1 VVFAVTLLFAK
12 RSRAHFGTSRQRI
25 MVRGL
30 DEMSQTEKPK
40 STPSARRLLP
50 IPGGSYQVG
59 DLLVDIGLGR
69 VTREGQIVPL
79 PRLSF
84 DLLIAFVTA
93 SPNLMTL
100 QTLMECVWPGVVV
113 GPETVTQRVKVLRD
127 ALGDDPKNPRYIE
140 GVRGRGYRLI
150 AKVAPVTRTMPESLG
165 SPGGVSDD
173 LRPDRRGWAHIR
185 TVLIFAAIV
194 AAVLI
199 GYLGYRIID
208 SRSPA
213 QVVVE
218 RKAVTVSAA
227 PPRSIA
233 VLPFENLS
241 TAPDGSVVALGMSE
255 AVLHQ
260 LASLE
265 QLTVIARTS
274 SFAFEGR
281 NEDVR
286 EIARKL
292 NARYL
297 LEGSVQSNHVRL
309 RVTAQLVDATTG
321 GHLWS
326 IRLDR
331 DPRDIFAVQ
340 DEIAQAVAKALQLSL
355 ATQADTGT
363 DSHRTKS
370 VEAWLAFQQG
380 RALVATRKISEL
392 ERAKERFAEAIR
404 IDPGFAAAYVG
415 LAEAYVAKGFVTQSE
430 FWIGSVPVLS
440 AVDKKEGERL
450 LMRALELDPGNG
462 DAYLVRAWR
471 TDDDSAAEADYR
483 RGLALSP
490 NNAAG
495 YAHFARVLFRARGK
509 GSDVFDPAKREEA
522 FTMIDRAREIDP
534 LAPGHYLIKALMLSY
549 GRSDWK
555 QAIALSLQA
564 LAQDP
569 NYYPALMKLAE
580 FKWAGA
586 GELAEAAKYGE
597 QALVFE
603 PHALWLRH
611 MLSRIYLDLRDFDA
625 ARSVIEETGEPD
637 MVGQIP
643 LEMYRGN
650 WGRVGE
656 LAARADTNIPG
667 DFELLEVA
675 GVRSALATGKLAE
688 ALKWIDEAVGL
699 KWTADGKPLFEVKTY
714 AKEAPVLMARILE
727 ATGDGERA
735 RRVLHAALRAM
746 DHDAYD
752 LGRGD
757 NWFSWSRA
765 EALAALGDSE
775 GAIDALIRGRAAAFM
790 FDFWVRVE
798 NEPAYVAF
806 RDNPRFRALLDA
818 ERSHVDKERALLSVM
833 RADGLVPRRTAGT
846 HQ

>member
-1 VVFAVTLLFAK
+1 
-12 RSRAHFGTSRQRI
+12 
-25 MVRGL
+25 
-30 DEMSQTEKPK
+30 MSQSEKPK
-40 STPSARRLLP
+40 STTPARRLLALP
-50 IPGGSYQVG
+50 ASGSYRVG
-59 DLLVDIGLGR
+59 DLLVDIGRGR
-69 VTREGQIVPL
+69 VTREDQVVPL

-84 DLLIAFVTA
+84 DLLIAFIVA
-93 SPNLMTL
+93 SPNLMTFE
-100 QTLMECVWPGVVV
+100 TMMECVWPGLVV
-113 GPETVTQRVKVLRD
+113 GPETVTQRIKVLRD

-150 AKVAPVTRTMPESLG
+150 AKVDPVTPTPPVSG
-165 SPGGVSDD
+165 SSPGSVSDG
-173 LRPDRRGWAHIR
+173 RRSKGRAWAYIR
-185 TVLIFAAIV
+185 TVLIV
-194 AAVLI
+194 AAVAAAVLV
-199 GYLGYRIID
+199 GYRVIE
-208 SRSPA
+208 SRSPGE
-213 QVVVE
+213 VVVE

-309 RVTAQLVDATTG
+309 RVTAQLIDATTG

-331 DPRDIFAVQ
+331 DPRDIFAIQ

-355 ATQADTGT
+355 ASQADAAT

-392 ERAKERFAEAIR
+392 ERAKERFTEAIQ

-430 FWIGSVPVLS
+430 FWISSVPALS
-440 AVDKKEGERL
+440 EADQKEVGRL
-450 LMRALELDPGNG
+450 LTRALELDPDNG
-462 DAYLVRAWR
+462 DAYLVRAWQ
-471 TDDDSAAEADYR
+471 TGDDSAAEADYR

-522 FTMIDRAREIDP
+522 FTMIDRARELDP

-555 QAIALSLQA
+555 QAISLSLQA

-586 GELAEAAKYGE
+586 GELAEAAKYAE
-597 QALVFE
+597 QALALE
-603 PHALWLRH
+603 PRALWLRH

-625 ARSVIEETGEPD
+625 ARSVIEETRESDG
-637 MVGQIP
+637 VGQIP
-643 LEMYRGN
+643 LEMYRSN
-650 WGRVGE
+650 WGRVRE

-688 ALKWIDEAVGL
+688 GLKWIDEAVGL
-699 KWTADGKPLFEVKTY
+699 EWTPDGKPLFEVKTY
-714 AKEAPVLMARILE
+714 PKEAPVLMARLLA
-727 ATGDGERA
+727 ATGEGERA
-735 RRVLHAALRAM
+735 RRVLQAALRAM

-757 NWFSWSRA
+757 NWFSCSRA
-765 EALAALGDSE
+765 EALALLGDSE

-790 FDFWVRVE
+790 FDFWIRVE
-798 NEPAYVAF
+798 AESAYFAF

-818 ERSHVDKERALLSVM
+818 ERSHIDKERALLSVM
-833 RADGLVPRRTAGT
+833 RAEGLVPRRTAGA